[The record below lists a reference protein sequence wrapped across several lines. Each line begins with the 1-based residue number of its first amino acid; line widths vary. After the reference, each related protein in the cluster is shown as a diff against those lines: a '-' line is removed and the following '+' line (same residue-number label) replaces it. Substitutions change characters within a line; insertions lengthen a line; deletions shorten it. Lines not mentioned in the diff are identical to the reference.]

1 MSVNEILR
9 ALSCMDDADVR
20 RVNQAAY
27 NILNTKRKAK
37 VREAKRHLFVGM
49 EVTFGQHRG
58 TIVKVNRTRCI
69 VDTGGFRNFTVP
81 MTMIKPV

>member
-20 RVNQAAY
+20 RVNEAAY

-37 VREAKRHLFVGM
+37 VREAKRKLFVGM
-49 EVTFGQHRG
+49 EVTFGHHRG